1 MHLLNALRV
10 RVPSPPLFAV
20 TVLVACLRML
30 TQKIRKAKWP
40 TIRLS
45 VYGHNVKII
54 TKDGAVTLRGPFENA
69 GAKIVH
75 SAPRER
81 RAAAV

>member
-1 MHLLNALRV
+1 MADK
-10 RVPSPPLFAV
+10 S
-20 TVLVACLRML
+20 
-30 TQKIRKAKWP
+30 
-40 TIRLS
+40 LS

-54 TKDGAVTLRGPFENA
+54 TKDGAVTFRGPVENG

-81 RAAAV
+81 CVAAEQK